1 MFQIQQLGDSLK
13 SGDVILS
20 NHPQAGGSHL
30 PDLTVIT
37 PVSSCLML
45 SPLCHTD
52 VTALCPR
59 ARQII
64 PCLELVQSRKT
75 CPNMTETMLTGT

>member
-37 PVSSCLML
+37 PVSSCLIL
-45 SPLCHTD
+45 SSLCHTD
-52 VTALCPR
+52 VTAFCPR
-59 ARQII
+59 ARQIN
-64 PCLELVQSRKT
+64 PCLVLVQPRKA
-75 CPNMTETMLTGT
+75 CPYMTEKMLTGT